1 MRPGRQEL
9 AYFVQY
15 SIVSAA
21 TLPIYCQFVLQSSLG
36 SIEEEI
42 IAMTDRVDINRLL
55 VEMRSM
61 KTQTQAFQRPQ
72 GISPSDRS
80 ELRAFGTANIDGV
93 NKVPG
98 FGEVMSQAVNKVN
111 EVQKSS
117 AAMATAYEQGVAGV
131 DITDVMI
138 ASQKASVSFQAMVQ
152 VRNKLVEA
160 YRDVMNMPI

>member
-1 MRPGRQEL
+1 
-9 AYFVQY
+9 
-15 SIVSAA
+15 
-21 TLPIYCQFVLQSSLG
+21 
-36 SIEEEI
+36 
-42 IAMTDRVDINRLL
+42 MTDRVDINRLL

-61 KTQTQAFQRPQ
+61 KTQTQAFQRPH
-72 GISPSDRS
+72 GLAPTDVNEPRKIGPV
-80 ELRAFGTANIDGV
+80 GVDGV

-98 FGEVMSQAVNKVN
+98 FGEIMSQAVNKVN
-111 EVQKSS
+111 EVQKASS
-117 AAMATAYEQGVAGV
+117 AMATAYEQGVGGV

>member
-1 MRPGRQEL
+1 
-9 AYFVQY
+9 
-15 SIVSAA
+15 
-21 TLPIYCQFVLQSSLG
+21 
-36 SIEEEI
+36 
-42 IAMTDRVDINRLL
+42 MTDRVDINRLL

-61 KTQTQAFQRPQ
+61 KSQTQAFQRPQ
-72 GISPSDRS
+72 GLVTNELN
-80 ELRAFGTANIDGV
+80 ELRRPGGVGVDGV

-98 FGEVMSQAVNKVN
+98 FGEIMSQAVNKVN
-111 EVQKSS
+111 EVQKTSS
-117 AAMATAYEQGVAGV
+117 AMATAYEQGVAGV